1 VTSEHSR
8 RAYRAGLAALA
19 APDPGAGLTAL
30 LAAGS
35 AGAHAAMVR
44 FRAALLER
52 GLAPATINLR
62 LAAVKSA
69 VRLARLAG
77 TIVWELHVP
86 AVPAAPRRETRG
98 PAPADIRRLGEAAG
112 RQDTA
117 EKATRDVAL
126 IRLLFDLGLRRGEV
140 VAIDVADLAGFP
152 GARYDSQ
159 GPSLGVRRKGG
170 ARVRLELP
178 EETAAAVA
186 AWLAP
191 GGDRERLTGAGVY
204 YVVRTLGWRV
214 GMRCWPHGLRHASIT
229 AALRGAADRG
239 IPLPE
244 VLPATGHAPGSVRI
258 VLEYFDHDHSRQGE
272 LARLVAGVLALP
284 RSNLPL
290 GRLSAV

>member
-1 VTSEHSR
+1 
-8 RAYRAGLAALA
+8 
-19 APDPGAGLTAL
+19 
-30 LAAGS
+30 
-35 AGAHAAMVR
+35 
-44 FRAALLER
+44 
-52 GLAPATINLR
+52 
-62 LAAVKSA
+62 
-69 VRLARLAG
+69 
-77 TIVWELHVP
+77 
-86 AVPAAPRRETRG
+86 
-98 PAPADIRRLGEAAG
+98 
-112 RQDTA
+112 
-117 EKATRDVAL
+117 VAL

-152 GARYDSQ
+152 GARYDSR
-159 GPSLGVRRKGG
+159 GPSLWVRRKGG

-186 AWLAP
+186 AWLAVRGGGGGALFVGLAP
-191 GGDRERLTGAGVY
+191 GGERERLTGAGVY

-258 VLEYFDHDHSRQGE
+258 VLRYFDHDHSRQGE

-284 RSNLPL
+284 RSNLPVARL
-290 GRLSAV
+290 GTGGG